1 MRVEGQSEHEAC
13 CQGSKRERRREAILR
28 AAHALFVEKGY
39 DATTLNDIV
48 RRSGGSLATLYD
60 MFENKPGLL
69 RALVGDR
76 CVKLGGVM
84 DSAAATNVAPQQVL
98 RAIADEMLDMLL
110 DPTFA
115 GLLQIV
121 MAQSAAQPELGRQ
134 LYESGPAVAQAK
146 GAECLARLA
155 EAGTLDIP
163 DPLAASRLFYQ
174 LVCGE
179 LKSRQIFGFTVELTS
194 EDRERHLDFVV
205 SAFFKIFSA
214 ED

>member
-1 MRVEGQSEHEAC
+1 MNPSVRQESGCQS
-13 CQGSKRERRREAILR
+13 SKRERRREAILR

-48 RRSGGSLATLYD
+48 GRSGGSLATLYD

-69 RALVGDR
+69 RALVSER
-76 CVKLGGVM
+76 CVKLGGAM
-84 DSAAATNVAPQQVL
+84 ESAAATKLDPRKVL
-98 RAIADEMLDMLL
+98 RSIAEEMLDMLL

-115 GLLQIV
+115 GLVQIV
-121 MAQSAAQPELGRQ
+121 MAQCAAHPELGRQ

-155 EAGTLDIP
+155 SAGMLDIP
-163 DPLAASRLFYQ
+163 DPMAASQLYYQ

-179 LKSRQIFGFTVELTS
+179 LKSRQMFGFTVELGP
-194 EDRERHLDFVV
+194 EDRRRHLNFVV
-205 SAFFKIFSA
+205 TAFLKIFGPRV
-214 ED
+214 